1 MPLDAVLLPAVLC
14 AVSSVADFN
23 KPVVHRR
30 VALLAP
36 TVPFVRGSIGGPWEK
51 QAAYLAGG
59 LTMLGQKVIW
69 VPIEHNLSPRNYTAA
84 ALAAHIGVKL
94 EPGYGSPYLEKILL
108 ELEYHGLPRNMD
120 QRVHFTTVNRF
131 VRRKQIDVVVLLFDV
146 DVLVARTADAAP
158 ACTTIAWHLTAT
170 RTLSPASRRTLAR
183 FTHVVSS
190 SYSGSEVVEEALK
203 AEGIKDPNVWEGPAM
218 VPDVRSRKLLGRD
231 CNEKCWR
238 GVKRRMRVQR
248 QLFPPKLVQ
257 DASGKAVGWDGDENF
272 VVLLLLGR
280 HEGTEDIARKG
291 LENALLAFRKLRDV
305 RENAFLFVHAPAAQ
319 FKWAREHAP
328 DGSGETYLRKAVDD
342 ALIKQFTELVEYVG
356 LRNGS
361 YRFDFTNMAES
372 HQGEILAASDVL
384 LHPMLADGWAL
395 PIIEAQLVGTPVVS
409 TSFMAME
416 DFADNGVNI
425 GTIRYNATADEDY
438 LDAGEDVWV
447 AHTGG
452 VRSHLAEP
460 GTGASP
466 PPLSYGFG
474 VRPTLE
480 DIYDALKEVSDGD
493 FWDTTREGDAREAA
507 ENIRDCC
514 LAPTPASATKDK
526 RDRIGPVVQTFASLI
541 VRSPRF
547 SEDAERRREDAELG
561 ADDPSILDDH
571 FADDFVLKSK
581 DKVLQ
586 EAERAAAQQH
596 AFTPEQREA
605 EKNRI
610 VALRADDSC
619 EARGACLPPMPGAGT
634 WEKLEL
640 DESGTDATFGW
651 TGKSASD
658 HVPGLD
664 PGEWLHVQSSHFTME
679 AKTLTSLLEHLSGD
693 GDLSIMGSS
702 DDGSALTLTG
712 TLSENEIEKK
722 RRLFSMS
729 RAGDMLQGVD
739 VVIVPAS
746 RFAENDVLHRAR
758 GFPLDA
764 ELAGGIVD
772 PELVFLVRRASL
784 RQEYLRITYGMRGK
798 AGDTPKVSV
807 HELLLS
813 LSRKDNTR
821 LATTPPLSHETPTAR
836 EDAANHRARW
846 QSHMHD
852 LAPVVGG
859 RWLAAGKRAPE
870 ALVDESVRDTYAPP
884 ALDPRLPLDKA
895 HASAF
900 APFAATKELYGQ
912 PIKTQKQP
920 PQRQKG
926 DEGWKD
932 RLNRRKEAVA
942 ASGATAAARNG
953 IWQKD
958 EAAVAA
964 ANEQLQR
971 LNDNKAEASATQPP
985 QVKTPSG
992 EAMKR
997 LNMWNAKTGSSEAV
1011 DLADEAAVADLL
1023 ASSGGVGDTEVD
1035 LIVQA
1040 MEDPIQKEAASQLAK
1055 GAERALR
1062 EPDAHT
1068 NSNSNW
1074 IGRLHARLA
1083 SMLGDSTEAAPEAPK
1098 ATSEAAAADD
1108 DDTVP
1113 PLVYGELEEDEE
1125 LEDYQW
1131 DEYEVRGAA
1140 ASVGGGDWDAP
1151 AATVGPCHWAARSRW
1166 EVVWRRRLRPT
1177 TTGRRRRRRPW
1188 RLRSL

>member
-1 MPLDAVLLPAVLC
+1 
-14 AVSSVADFN
+14 
-23 KPVVHRR
+23 
-30 VALLAP
+30 
-36 TVPFVRGSIGGPWEK
+36 
-51 QAAYLAGG
+51 
-59 LTMLGQKVIW
+59 
-69 VPIEHNLSPRNYTAA
+69 
-84 ALAAHIGVKL
+84 
-94 EPGYGSPYLEKILL
+94 
-108 ELEYHGLPRNMD
+108 
-120 QRVHFTTVNRF
+120 
-131 VRRKQIDVVVLLFDV
+131 
-146 DVLVARTADAAP
+146 
-158 ACTTIAWHLTAT
+158 
-170 RTLSPASRRTLAR
+170 
-183 FTHVVSS
+183 
-190 SYSGSEVVEEALK
+190 
-203 AEGIKDPNVWEGPAM
+203 
-218 VPDVRSRKLLGRD
+218 
-231 CNEKCWR
+231 
-238 GVKRRMRVQR
+238 
-248 QLFPPKLVQ
+248 
-257 DASGKAVGWDGDENF
+257 
-272 VVLLLLGR
+272 
-280 HEGTEDIARKG
+280 
-291 LENALLAFRKLRDV
+291 
-305 RENAFLFVHAPAAQ
+305 
-319 FKWAREHAP
+319 
-328 DGSGETYLRKAVDD
+328 
-342 ALIKQFTELVEYVG
+342 
-356 LRNGS
+356 
-361 YRFDFTNMAES
+361 
-372 HQGEILAASDVL
+372 
-384 LHPMLADGWAL
+384 
-395 PIIEAQLVGTPVVS
+395 
-409 TSFMAME
+409 
-416 DFADNGVNI
+416 
-425 GTIRYNATADEDY
+425 
-438 LDAGEDVWV
+438 
-447 AHTGG
+447 
-452 VRSHLAEP
+452 
-460 GTGASP
+460 
-466 PPLSYGFG
+466 
-474 VRPTLE
+474 
-480 DIYDALKEVSDGD
+480 
-493 FWDTTREGDAREAA
+493 
-507 ENIRDCC
+507 
-514 LAPTPASATKDK
+514 
-526 RDRIGPVVQTFASLI
+526 
-541 VRSPRF
+541 
-547 SEDAERRREDAELG
+547 
-561 ADDPSILDDH
+561 
-571 FADDFVLKSK
+571 
-581 DKVLQ
+581 
-586 EAERAAAQQH
+586 
-596 AFTPEQREA
+596 
-605 EKNRI
+605 
-610 VALRADDSC
+610 
-619 EARGACLPPMPGAGT
+619 
-634 WEKLEL
+634 
-640 DESGTDATFGW
+640 
-651 TGKSASD
+651 
-658 HVPGLD
+658 
-664 PGEWLHVQSSHFTME
+664 
-679 AKTLTSLLEHLSGD
+679 
-693 GDLSIMGSS
+693 
-702 DDGSALTLTG
+702 
-712 TLSENEIEKK
+712 
-722 RRLFSMS
+722 MS

-798 AGDTPKVSV
+798 AGDQPKVSV

-821 LATTPPLSHETPTAR
+821 LATTPPLSHETPNAR

-912 PIKTQKQP
+912 PIKTQKQQQ

-958 EAAVAA
+958 GAAVVA

-971 LNDNKAEASATQPP
+971 LNDNKAEAPRTQQP
-985 QVKTPSG
+985 QVKNPSG

-1040 MEDPIQKEAASQLAK
+1040 MEDPIQKEAAAQLAK

-1083 SMLGDSTEAAPEAPK
+1083 SLVGDSVEAAPEAPN

-1108 DDTVP
+1108 DDTAP

-1140 ASVGGGDWDAP
+1140 APVGAGDWDAGRHG
-1151 AATVGPCHWAARSRW
+1151 GPCRWAARSRW
-1166 EVVWRRRLRPT
+1166 AVVWRRRWRPT
-1177 TTGRRRRRRPW
+1177 TTGRRRRRRRW
-1188 RLRSL
+1188 RLRSLRCPRRRQRRPLRRGCGRRRRRHRRRCPARSRGRTADGARSSSAMCPFPLGSRAALTGKPGRLPPSRCRARGRRSTGRRSSGRCSGCSISRASPRSRRSQPS